1 MLRFYFRLTLILL
14 ALFTIAQL
22 LIHAQLYDDHELREL
37 LLPEGCPAPCFMGI
51 RPGETTV
58 GEALS
63 LLETSGWVD
72 QITDNGMV
80 ISWTWNGRQPRF
92 IDAQELPQIRHVK
105 IIDGRDVINELAIPT
120 TVATGSFLLLLN
132 NPVSLMTTDGLGT
145 VDAAKISFVWL
156 RYADVLIKG
165 RVPCPSW
172 MRDVVRMRATVT
184 FYDYRNA
191 NFDFEEQFWDRARFE
206 SFSTHRLVC
215 T

>member
-1 MLRFYFRLTLILL
+1 MLRFYFRLTLIPLAFFTVALL
-14 ALFTIAQL
+14 LMRVQV
-22 LIHAQLYDDHELREL
+22 YDDHELREL
-37 LLPEGCPAPCFMGI
+37 LLPMGCPAPCFMRI

-58 GEALS
+58 DEAVS

-72 QITDNGMV
+72 QITDNGIV

-92 IDAQELPQIRHVK
+92 IDVQEVPQIRHVK
-105 IIDGRDVINELAIPT
+105 TIDGREVIHELAIPT
-120 TVATGSFLLLLN
+120 TVATGSILLLLN
-132 NPVSLMTTDGLGT
+132 NPVSLMTTDGLGA

-172 MRDVVRMRATVT
+172 MRDVVRMRATIT

-191 NFDFEEQFWDRARFE
+191 NFDFEEQFWDRARFQT
-206 SFSTHRLVC
+206 FATHRLVC